1 MSEKIQLANKTILIA
16 ETQPFLRAIL
26 VDILRNIGISN
37 IHTAGSCPEAIT
49 QVRTWLPDA
58 IILDWHLKDG
68 SGMKLAQWVRKSA
81 ESPNPEIPMVIITGD
96 TSQEKILHARD
107 CGIDEI
113 IIKPVVPKA
122 VISRVK
128 TIFAAKR
135 DFVSSYSFIGPDRRR
150 RKPSG
155 YKGKKR
161 RLKDTTDS
169 PQTEME
175 NEIFA
180 LCEEIEMQLPLLD
193 TKDRASVMRLYLVCQ
208 NLWDKTIQVENDYL
222 EAAAKS
228 MFNYIQGTGISGK
241 LRIAVIN
248 HHLQAIFDLKN
259 KEKAHGADP
268 SALIEELNHS
278 IAQRM

>member
-1 MSEKIQLANKTILIA
+1 
-16 ETQPFLRAIL
+16 
-26 VDILRNIGISN
+26 
-37 IHTAGSCPEAIT
+37 
-49 QVRTWLPDA
+49 
-58 IILDWHLKDG
+58 
-68 SGMKLAQWVRKSA
+68 
-81 ESPNPEIPMVIITGD
+81 
-96 TSQEKILHARD
+96 
-107 CGIDEI
+107 
-113 IIKPVVPKA
+113 
-122 VISRVK
+122 
-128 TIFAAKR
+128 
-135 DFVSSYSFIGPDRRR
+135 
-150 RKPSG
+150 
-155 YKGKKR
+155 
-161 RLKDTTDS
+161 
-169 PQTEME
+169 ME